1 MASIHMS
8 DKDWSSAVSA
18 MNFAEGQS
26 MFLGG
31 QRIIDKI
38 QKQLDEQED

>member
-1 MASIHMS
+1 MATIHMS
-8 DKDWSSAVSA
+8 GKDWNSAVSA
-18 MNFAEGQS
+18 MTFAEGQS
-26 MFLGG
+26 MFFGG